1 VALHL
6 AGRAT
11 ALEARPAALPWRDD
25 PGRCEWQCEVD
36 DRGNGRRGLGRVTA
50 FRNDWLQQAAAR
62 PSPED
67 SDLHLALRLAYTH
80 GGPTGGLFLRVERLH
95 AQADGFTRRGRWSER
110 IDRPILTRSHGEGFL
125 DVLAAMSTEPGLYV
139 LDEPVSALSFD
150 SCLALLTIMTDM
162 LRAGSQILV
171 ATHSPILAALP
182 GADPLQLDQD
192 GITAVDYDTSDVVT
206 SWRSFLQADR
216 YLRHLS

>member
-1 VALHL
+1 
-6 AGRAT
+6 
-11 ALEARPAALPWRDD
+11 
-25 PGRCEWQCEVD
+25 
-36 DRGNGRRGLGRVTA
+36 
-50 FRNDWLQQAAAR
+50 
-62 PSPED
+62 
-67 SDLHLALRLAYTH
+67 
-80 GGPTGGLFLRVERLH
+80 
-95 AQADGFTRRGRWSER
+95 
-110 IDRPILTRSHGEGFL
+110 
-125 DVLAAMSTEPGLYV
+125 MSTEPGLYV